1 MKAGVLKAVNEFHY
15 EDVELG
21 ALASGDVRIRVAA
34 AGICGSDI
42 HKMQGHWKYQLPMI
56 TGHEFAGVVEEI
68 GSDVQK
74 FKKGD
79 RVAVAP
85 LIPCY
90 ECYYCRSGQYQMCEE
105 YTMTGT
111 HRYGGFAEY
120 CDAPQENIIP
130 IGDDLSFESAAMIE
144 PLAVASHGVI
154 GIEPKVGDIV
164 AIFGLGT
171 IGLLTLEWL
180 KLAGVKKIIG
190 IDIDEN
196 KLIEA
201 KKRGCTH
208 MINPLK
214 EDLVEKV
221 NEYTDGMGVDI
232 SMECAGSKITEEQCL
247 LITRKQGKIGY
258 QGIAYSDVTLKQ
270 EAFENIF
277 RRECTIKGFWN
288 SYSSPFPGK
297 EWFNSVDYLRN
308 GMLKIS
314 DMISHRFE
322 LADLQRAFN
331 IAVNREES
339 YNKIMIYPNGIEFAQ
354 RN

>member
-1 MKAGVLKAVNEFHY
+1 MKAGVLKAVNEFQY

-21 ALASGDVRIRVAA
+21 EIKAGEVRVRVAA

-42 HKMQGHWKYQLPMI
+42 HKMQGHWKYALPMI
-56 TGHEFAGVVEEI
+56 TGHEFAGIVEVVGEGVTAFE
-68 GSDVQK
+68 V
-74 FKKGD
+74 GD
-79 RVAVAP
+79 RVAAAP

-90 ECYYCRSGQYQMCEE
+90 TCYYCRSGQFQMCED
-105 YTMTGT
+105 YVMIGT
-111 HRYGGFAEY
+111 HRYGGFAEL
-120 CDAPQENIIP
+120 CDIP
-130 IGDDLSFESAAMIE
+130 AGNLIHIGKDLSFDSAAMIE

-154 GIEPKVGDIV
+154 GIEPKVGDVV

-180 KLAGVKKIIG
+180 KLAGVKKVIG
-190 IDIDEN
+190 IDIDDN
-196 KLIEA
+196 KLTEA
-201 KKRGCTH
+201 MKRGCTH
-208 MINPLK
+208 TINPLK
-214 EDLVEKV
+214 EDLVAKV
-221 NEYTDGMGVDI
+221 NAYSDDMGVDI
-232 SMECAGSKITEEQCL
+232 AMECAGSKITEEQCL
-247 LITRKQGKIGY
+247 LITRKQGKVGY
-258 QGIAYSDVTLKQ
+258 QGIAYSDVTLRQ

-322 LADLQRAFN
+322 LVDLQKAFN

-339 YNKIMIYPNGIEFAQ
+339 YNKIMIYPNGIDFAQ
-354 RN
+354 K

>member
-15 EDVELG
+15 EEI
-21 ALASGDVRIRVAA
+21 ALDAVKKEEVRIRVAA
-34 AGICGSDI
+34 VGICGSDI
-42 HKMQGHWKYQLPMI
+42 HKMQGHWKYRLPMI
-56 TGHEFAGVVEEI
+56 TGHEFAGVVEAVGE
-68 GSDVQK
+68 GVDK
-74 FKKGD
+74 FKIGD
-79 RVAVAP
+79 RVAAAP

-90 ECYYCRSGQYQMCEE
+90 QCYYCKSGQYQMCED
-105 YTMTGT
+105 YTMIGT
-111 HRYGGFAEY
+111 HRFGGFAEL
-120 CDAPQENIIP
+120 CDVPQDNVIS
-130 IGDDLSFESAAMIE
+130 IGEDLSFDSAAMIE

-154 GIEPKVGDIV
+154 GIDPKVGDVV

-180 KLAGVKKIIG
+180 KLAGVKTVIG
-190 IDIDEN
+190 IDIDDN
-196 KLIEA
+196 KLVEA
-201 KKRGCTH
+201 KKRGCTYT
-208 MINPLK
+208 INPLK

-221 NEYTDGMGVDI
+221 NAYSDGMGVDI

-247 LITRKQGKIGY
+247 LITHKQGKIGY

-308 GMLKIS
+308 GVLQIS

-322 LADLQRAFN
+322 LSELQRAFN

-339 YNKIMIYPNGIEFAQ
+339 YNKIMIYPNGIEFAK
-354 RN
+354 NN